1 MVYDLKLILLPS
13 MTTSVQRVFSA
24 LIFVKTKL
32 RNKMGDTLLDDYLIT
47 FIQRDIFFQEDEDD
61 MTSTFMN
68 FRKRR
73 PNKKK

>member
-24 LIFVKTKL
+24 LIFAKTKL
-32 RNKMGDTLLDDYLIT
+32 RNKMGLLDDYLIT

-73 PNKKK
+73 PDKKK